1 MTGRPVADD
10 ASRLGLGG
18 RIAMLFAVGGL
29 LVSSLLAI
37 STLVMTR
44 RQLVESRE
52 GAAAAM
58 AVGNATRL
66 SNQLTPDSTIED
78 LPTIADSLTRLEGGQ
93 RIIRLGDDRPP
104 APALDHDDLPLA
116 LPERPRTAPPA
127 RRSPRPAPPPPS
139 PSALP

>member
-1 MTGRPVADD
+1 MTGRAVADD
-10 ASRLGLGG
+10 ASRLGLSG
-18 RIAMLFAVGGL
+18 RIAMVFAVGGL

-78 LPTIADSLTRLEGGQ
+78 LPTIADSLTPVSYTHLT
-93 RIIRLGDDRPP
+93 
-104 APALDHDDLPLA
+104 LPTT
-116 LPERPRTAPPA
+116 PYV
-127 RRSPRPAPPPPS
+127 
-139 PSALP
+139 